1 MEIDRVPGVRTEVLG
16 KTTAGRISPGY
27 VFRPALYQMCHQ
39 EGGPG
44 MTKQD
49 VRFIVVKKDGVVT
62 QIGRTYI
69 FHPKPRFGGGG
80 INWYDD
86 SQLIRKDVGRS

>member
-1 MEIDRVPGVRTEVLG
+1 
-16 KTTAGRISPGY
+16 
-27 VFRPALYQMCHQ
+27 
-39 EGGPG
+39 